1 MLKGAPAMYL
11 HFYVYAYLRKDG
23 TPYYVGKGFGKRIF
37 AKHSISIPSDKSRI
51 VFLETNLTELGAFA
65 LERRYILWY
74 GRQDL
79 GTGILRNRTA
89 GGEGA
94 CGRVISNS
102 TRRKI
107 KLSSKI
113 NAQKMIDN
121 NTHPF
126 LRKTDGS
133 SVALDMALNQ
143 QLHFQ
148 TADKTKISEISKQSN
163 RLRLENKT
171 HNFLD
176 KDQAKA
182 RAIRRVKNGNH
193 NFLGKSIV
201 TLIDKHGI
209 GKRMPIE
216 ILDFWKASGLPMSE
230 WEYVSIASKEAKLRK
245 IISLR

>member
-1 MLKGAPAMYL
+1 MYL

-23 TPYYVGKGFGKRIF
+23 TPYYIGKGFGKRIF
-37 AKHSISIPSDKSRI
+37 AKHSINIPTDKSRI
-51 VFLETNLTELGAFA
+51 VFLETSLTELGALA
-65 LERRYILWY
+65 LERRYIHWY
-74 GRQDL
+74 GRKDL
-79 GTGILRNRTA
+79 GTGILRNLTD
-89 GGEGA
+89 GGEGSS
-94 CGRVISNS
+94 GRIMSDETKS
-102 TRRKI
+102 KI

-113 NAQKMIDN
+113 NNQTMIEN

-126 LRKTDGS
+126 LRRKDGS
-133 SVALDMALNQ
+133 SVGSDMALKQ

-148 TADKTKISEISKQSN
+148 TADKTKISEISKRSN
-163 RLRLENKT
+163 RLRVENKT

-176 KDQAKA
+176 KDQARSRNLK
-182 RAIRRVKNGNH
+182 RLVDGSH

-201 TLIDKHGI
+201 TLIDKQGI